1 MTIVHK
7 IQSISL
13 VLLAASALLMHGCSK
28 KESPVTPEV
37 MTTPNEFLFS
47 SSGGTETLT
56 VQTNISLEL
65 TSADESWCTITRMDN
80 TAGKDLKFQISV
92 TANEAEAGRQTSIKL
107 LGNQYARDLTI
118 QQEGQTSAQNPDEAM
133 AFAKTLG
140 MGWNLGNQLDAHANG
155 VANETIWENAATT
168 QEAFNKIAEMGI
180 SSVRI
185 PITWLG
191 HIGAAPDY
199 TLATAWLDRVAEVV
213 GYAEVAGLNA
223 IINIHHDGA
232 ESKHWLNIKEAATNA
247 EVNQQIKAQLAAMW
261 TQIAEKFKDK
271 GHFLIFEALNEI
283 HDGGWGWGANLTD
296 NGKQYTVLNQWNQ
309 VFVDAVRA
317 TGGNNN
323 DRYLGIPGYV
333 TSPKLTI
340 NHLQLPADAA
350 NNRLLVSVH
359 YYDPNEYAIEDQ
371 YSEWGHTAAADK
383 KADSGDEAHVQEIFG
398 QLKTK
403 YINRGIPVYLGEM
416 GSVHRSTERAEAFRK
431 YYLEYICKA
440 AKTYGLA
447 PFYWDNG
454 SPDAGRESFGIIN
467 HATGNF
473 INNGQDIV
481 ELMVKAV
488 TNEDPTYTLETV
500 YDSAP

>member
-1 MTIVHK
+1 MTIVQK
-7 IQSISL
+7 IKSIYL
-13 VLLAASALLMHGCSK
+13 ALLTASALLIQGCSE
-28 KESPVTPEV
+28 KETPITPEV
-37 MTTPNEFLFS
+37 LPTPNEFLFPF
-47 SSGGTETLT
+47 SGGTEILT
-56 VQTNISLEL
+56 IQTNIPLEL
-65 TSADESWCTITRMDN
+65 TSEDDSWCTLIRMEN
-80 TAGKDLKFQISV
+80 TAGKDLKFQINV
-92 TANEAEAGRQTSIKL
+92 TPNEAEESRQTSITL

-118 QQEGQTSAQNPDEAM
+118 KQEGQTPAQNPDEAM

-155 VANETIWENAATT
+155 VADETIWGNDQTT
-168 QEAFNKIAEMGI
+168 QDAFDKIAEMGI

-185 PITWLG
+185 PVTWMG
-191 HIGAAPDY
+191 HIGTAPDY
-199 TLATAWLDRVAEVV
+199 TIATAWLDRVVEVV

-232 ESKHWLNIKEAATNA
+232 EDKHWLNIKEATTNA
-247 EVNQQIKAQLAAMW
+247 AVNQQIKAQLTAMW

-271 GHFLIFEALNEI
+271 GHFLIFEAMNEI
-283 HDGGWGWGANLTD
+283 HDGGWGWGTNLTD
-296 NGKQYTVLNQWNQ
+296 NGKQYAVLNEWNQ

-317 TGGNNN
+317 TGGQNS

-340 NHLQLPADAA
+340 NHMELPSDAA

-359 YYDPNEYAIEDQ
+359 YYDPNEYAIEDK

-383 KADSGDEAHVQEIFG
+383 KDDSGDEAHVREILS

-403 YINRGIPVYLGEM
+403 YINRGIPVYIGEM
-416 GSVHRSTERAEAFRK
+416 GSVHRSTEHAEAFRK
-431 YYLEYICKA
+431 YYLEYISKA
-440 AKTYGLA
+440 ARTYGLA

-454 SPDAGRESFGIIN
+454 SPDTGKECFGIIN

-488 TNEDPTYTLETV
+488 TNDDPTYTLQTV